1 MISLKASCKN
11 KKVEHED
18 REVDALILSE
28 GEGESEGALILD
40 QDRAFYIAK
49 TSEDLKQTIEH
60 LISALSNIDAQ
71 FTAMAGVGGAPAN
84 TALISTLSSFKENLK

>member
-49 TSEDLKQTIEH
+49 TTQDLKDVIDAIIDLATQVQSNSTAWGAPVVLTG
-60 LISALSNIDAQ
+60 LISSLNSLK
-71 FTAMAGVGGAPAN
+71 G
-84 TALISTLSSFKENLK
+84 NLK

>member
-40 QDRAFYIAK
+40 QDRAFYIAN
-49 TSEDLKQTIEH
+49 TTQDLKDVIDAIIDLANQVQSNSTAWGAPVVLTG
-60 LISALSNIDAQ
+60 LISSLNSLK
-71 FTAMAGVGGAPAN
+71 G
-84 TALISTLSSFKENLK
+84 NLK